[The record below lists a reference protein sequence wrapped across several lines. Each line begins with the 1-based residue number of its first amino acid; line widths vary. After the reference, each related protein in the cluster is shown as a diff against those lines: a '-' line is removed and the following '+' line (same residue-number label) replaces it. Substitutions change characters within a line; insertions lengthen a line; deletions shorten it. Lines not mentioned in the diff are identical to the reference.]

1 MENNNNKRLLR
12 SRNNRVIAGVCA
24 GLADYFKI
32 DLALMRVLFVV
43 ATICGSF
50 GFWMYIILWI
60 VVPEEYSL
68 ESGTNDRAYSRSY
81 GHDDTIDITPK
92 DETDGKDDKKSVNG
106 AMIASM
112 VLIFIGLV
120 ALIDNFTPLAWIWKL
135 WPVPIIII
143 GVILLINSLKNNEN
157 EQ

>member
-1 MENNNNKRLLR
+1 MENNNKRLLR

-24 GLADYFKI
+24 VLADYFNI
-32 DLALMRVLFVV
+32 DIALMRVLFVV

-50 GFWMYIILWI
+50 GFWMYVILWI

-68 ESGTNDRAYSRSY
+68 ESRNNNRDYSQSKY
-81 GHDDTIDITPK
+81 GDTIDITPK
-92 DETDGKDDKKSVNG
+92 DETNGKDEKKTVNG

-112 VLIFIGLV
+112 ILIFIGLV

>member
-1 MENNNNKRLLR
+1 MENNKKLLR
-12 SRNNRVIAGVCA
+12 SPHNRVIAGVCA
-24 GLADYFKI
+24 GLAEYFNI
-32 DLALMRVLFVV
+32 DIALMRVLFVV

-50 GFWMYIILWI
+50 GFWMYVILWI

-68 ESGTNDRAYSRSY
+68 ESGE
-81 GHDDTIDITPK
+81 TIDITPK
-92 DETDGKDDKKSVNG
+92 EEQEGKDGKKTVNG

-112 VLIFIGLV
+112 ILIFIGLV

-143 GVILLINSLKNNEN
+143 GVILLINSLKNNDN

>member
-1 MENNNNKRLLR
+1 MENNNKRLLR

-32 DLALMRVLFVV
+32 DIALMRVLFVV

-50 GFWMYIILWI
+50 GFWMYVILWI

-68 ESGTNDRAYSRSY
+68 ESGNNDRDYSQSKY
-81 GHDDTIDITPK
+81 GDTIDITPK
-92 DETDGKDDKKSVNG
+92 DEANGKDEKKTVNG

-112 VLIFIGLV
+112 ILIFIGLV

-143 GVILLINSLKNNEN
+143 GVILLINSLKNNDN